1 MGRGDLPLRLLDRA
15 RPPGWAATR
24 LGRRPARRSPHL
36 GRSRRDYP
44 ACGSRRSPNRTRP
57 PGGLSSGWRPP
68 RSRPN
73 LCWPAGGPC
82 LARVRCSPLGRG
94 GRPAQARGSPLTV
107 CRLASSPF
115 PPAVLHI
122 HRRAARRRSLSR
134 PQTLREGWGLYPR
147 PLSLLYSPECV
158 EWGLCE
164 VRTIPQASVTLPCLP
179 GLSFAG
185 LREEQESERF
195 RVVRTR
201 SRCRTRT
208 NAGSGSV
215 DARFVENERPRKG
228 VAEDLKVRLLGARFC
243 RSLSR
248 SKVAGTVSREEEG
261 ERRAFARRALRPYL
275 AAVGLGDLA
284 GYGKPQARAA
294 RGAGGIGPVEA
305 LVDEG
310 QLILGDPNPRIRDRQ
325 RHAAVFLPHTG
336 RDAPTLRRELDRVLK
351 ENGSHLHY
359 PLPIEDGC
367 SFVLV

>member
-1 MGRGDLPLRLLDRA
+1 MM
-15 RPPGWAATR
+15 T
-24 LGRRPARRSPHL
+24 
-36 GRSRRDYP
+36 
-44 ACGSRRSPNRTRP
+44 
-57 PGGLSSGWRPP
+57 
-68 RSRPN
+68 
-73 LCWPAGGPC
+73 
-82 LARVRCSPLGRG
+82 LARVWRELRRTPSPR
-94 GRPAQARGSPLTV
+94 
-107 CRLASSPF
+107 SSQQSCKAKF
-115 PPAVLHI
+115 AFW
-122 HRRAARRRSLSR
+122 AF
-134 PQTLREGWGLYPR
+134 
-147 PLSLLYSPECV
+147 
-158 EWGLCE
+158 CE

-228 VAEDLKVRLLGARFC
+228 VAEDLKVRLLGAPFC

-284 GYGKPQARAA
+284 GYGQPQARAA

-336 RDAPTLRRELDRVLK
+336 RDAPTLRRELGRVLK